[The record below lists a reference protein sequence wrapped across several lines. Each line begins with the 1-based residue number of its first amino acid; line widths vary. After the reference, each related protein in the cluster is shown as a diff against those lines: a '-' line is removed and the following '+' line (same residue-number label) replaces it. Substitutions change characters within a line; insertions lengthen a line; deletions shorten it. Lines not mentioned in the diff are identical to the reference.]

1 MSLYDGFVLKLNI
14 WSHQCCVICSLE
26 GAQTTVSSRLL
37 IKVLNRTTL
46 RRQHCSISFVFN
58 IQMEHNT
65 LTSHPY
71 NDPSEPGSTIFWFST
86 YPDYNILS
94 WNARILWK
102 TELKAFERWGKWYL
116 LLSCHLW
123 MQSLAIMLVW
133 HDLCLV
139 FLSCFIFCSK
149 TKTMFWEN
157 LFNDFPNSWRLT
169 TLKITFFGIFWR

>member
-1 MSLYDGFVLKLNI
+1 MSLYDDFVLKLNI
-14 WSHQCCVICSLE
+14 LSHQCCVICSLE

-102 TELKAFERWGKWYL
+102 TELKAFERCSPATCGCSHL
-116 LLSCHLW
+116 RSCWSGMIYAWLFSVALFSVARPKTCSERICS
-123 MQSLAIMLVW
+123 M
-133 HDLCLV
+133 
-139 FLSCFIFCSK
+139 IFP
-149 TKTMFWEN
+149 TH
-157 LFNDFPNSWRLT
+157 
-169 TLKITFFGIFWR
+169 GG